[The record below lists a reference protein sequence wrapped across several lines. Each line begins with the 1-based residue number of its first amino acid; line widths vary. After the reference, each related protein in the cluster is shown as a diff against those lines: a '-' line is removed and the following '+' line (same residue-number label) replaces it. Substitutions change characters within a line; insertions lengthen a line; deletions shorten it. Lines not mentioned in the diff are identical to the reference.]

1 MLSKNETHLKLMKS
15 NKDQYLLKFM
25 IFEKLILKRMIKPI
39 FYWRK
44 LVNTYKKVIL
54 AVVIKINFKISKG
67 LEHG

>member
-25 IFEKLILKRMIKPI
+25 IFEKLILQRMIKSI

-44 LVNTYKKVIL
+44 LVNTYKQVIPSSSN
-54 AVVIKINFKISKG
+54 KN
-67 LEHG
+67 

>member
-25 IFEKLILKRMIKPI
+25 IFEKLILKRIIKPI

-44 LVNTYKKVIL
+44 SVNTYKK
-54 AVVIKINFKISKG
+54 
-67 LEHG
+67 

>member
-1 MLSKNETHLKLMKS
+1 MLSKNKTHLKLMKS

-44 LVNTYKKVIL
+44 LVNTYKQVIPSSSN
-54 AVVIKINFKISKG
+54 KN
-67 LEHG
+67 

>member
-25 IFEKLILKRMIKPI
+25 IFEKLILQRMIKSI

-44 LVNTYKKVIL
+44 LVNTYKKVIPSSSN
-54 AVVIKINFKISKG
+54 KN
-67 LEHG
+67 

>member
-1 MLSKNETHLKLMKS
+1 MKS
-15 NKDQYLLKFM
+15 NKNQYLLKFM
-25 IFEKLILKRMIKPI
+25 IFEKLILKRIIKPI

>member
-44 LVNTYKKVIL
+44 LVNTYKQVIPSSSN
-54 AVVIKINFKISKG
+54 KN
-67 LEHG
+67 

>member
-25 IFEKLILKRMIKPI
+25 IFEKLILQRMIKPI

-44 LVNTYKKVIL
+44 LVNTYKQVIPSSSN
-54 AVVIKINFKISKG
+54 KN
-67 LEHG
+67 

>member
-44 LVNTYKKVIL
+44 LVNTYKKVIPSSSN
-54 AVVIKINFKISKG
+54 KN
-67 LEHG
+67 

>member
-54 AVVIKINFKISKG
+54 AVVIKINFKISEG
-67 LEHG
+67 LKYG